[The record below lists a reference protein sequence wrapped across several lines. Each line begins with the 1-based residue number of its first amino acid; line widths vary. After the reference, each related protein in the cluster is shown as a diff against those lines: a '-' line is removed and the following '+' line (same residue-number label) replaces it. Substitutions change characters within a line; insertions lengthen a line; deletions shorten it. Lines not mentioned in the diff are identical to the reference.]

1 VTQATAGKGSERTAL
16 PVRVHDILLALAGRL
31 DDDALAQ
38 ARELLAATE
47 VDRALELT
55 VGCLVAGPIQVT
67 SAERAELSDLLV
79 AAHCDPAVAAR
90 LPVSETAGAH
100 HRFVAGRVDGVSPD
114 DGVGEAAARVLD
126 VLPDI
131 RAVWAVWR
139 TTPAG
144 AVSGPVPHRVV
155 LIGVGPAG
163 FAPATAYR
171 VQHSLRRAGLT
182 ASVEVLR
189 EGADHSDYHHTAVRY
204 ATEVYTDA
212 TPLSSSSALPQ
223 SSFLSHST
231 SVEHSTPTPHS
242 TTSHST
248 APHSATS
255 HSASHSAPTSHSTSA
270 SHSITE
276 SHSTPAP
283 PLAEVPQ
290 ADDED
295 HPSGPSWMEEAAA
308 SQPPADSLNDHE
320 LDLLRQLQEELA
332 RREQE
337 ADGTPQ
343 PTTWQGDLPGANHPF
358 DWHEANTMVNGVPLQ
373 PPDQRP

>member
-1 VTQATAGKGSERTAL
+1 MTQATAGKGSERTAL

-31 DDDALAQ
+31 DDDALAE

-47 VDRALELT
+47 VDRALEFI

-67 SAERAELSDLLV
+67 TAERDELGDLLV

-90 LPVSETAGAH
+90 LPVSETAGAR

-114 DGVGEAAARVLD
+114 EGVGEAAARVLD

-171 VQHSLRRAGLT
+171 VQHALRRAGLT

-204 ATEVYTDA
+204 ATEVLTDTSA
-212 TPLSSSSALPQ
+212 PVASVTPLPPVTPLPQ
-223 SSFLSHST
+223 A
-231 SVEHSTPTPHS
+231 V
-242 TTSHST
+242 
-248 APHSATS
+248 AA
-255 HSASHSAPTSHSTSA
+255 A
-270 SHSITE
+270 
-276 SHSTPAP
+276 PAP
-283 PLAEVPQ
+283 DPV
-290 ADDED
+290 DDD
-295 HPSGPSWMEEAAA
+295 DQDVPSGPSWMEEAAA
-308 SQPPADSLNDHE
+308 AAQPQADSLNDHE

-337 ADGTPQ
+337 ADGAPQ
-343 PTTWQGDLPGANHPF
+343 STTWQGDLPGADHPF
-358 DWHEANTMVNGVPLQ
+358 DWHEANTMVNGMPLQ

>member
-1 VTQATAGKGSERTAL
+1 MTQATAGKGSERTAL

-100 HRFVAGRVDGVSPD
+100 HRFVAGRVDGVAPD
-114 DGVGEAAARVLD
+114 EGVGEAAARVLD

-212 TPLSSSSALPQ
+212 AALSPSSALPQ
-223 SSFLSHST
+223 SSVLSHST
-231 SVEHSTPTPHS
+231 PP
-242 TTSHST
+242 
-248 APHSATS
+248 S
-255 HSASHSAPTSHSTSA
+255 HSASASHAITEPRSTPTSHAT
-270 SHSITE
+270 
-276 SHSTPAP
+276 
-283 PLAEVPQ
+283 PLAEVPPPP
-290 ADDED
+290 AADED
-295 HPSGPSWMEEAAA
+295 LPAGPSWMEEAAA
-308 SQPPADSLNDHE
+308 SQPPPDSLNDHE

-337 ADGTPQ
+337 ADGTAQ